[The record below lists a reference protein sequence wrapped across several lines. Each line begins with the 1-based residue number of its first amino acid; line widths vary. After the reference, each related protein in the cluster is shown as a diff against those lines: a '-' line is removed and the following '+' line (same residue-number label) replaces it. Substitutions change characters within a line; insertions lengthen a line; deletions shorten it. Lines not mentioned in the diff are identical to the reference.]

1 MVWAEAWY
9 FSSMTAK
16 EKTTLSQVNANKVHG
31 TFFSKHH
38 VDLPLLFGL
47 FLALCFSLFVLYSAS
62 GQEIDMLTRQVTRTG
77 AAFLLMIAV
86 AQIPPRYYAKL
97 SIYLYIL
104 GLILLVLVELFGDI
118 SKGAQRWLN
127 LGVVRIQ
134 PSEIFKVVMPLM
146 VATFLSKGSL
156 PPKILNTIIAFVIVG
171 MPTVL
176 ILMQPDLGT
185 ASLVAVAGFIAI
197 FIAGL
202 SWWWI
207 IVGAGV
213 AAAALPVM
221 WNFVLHDYQ
230 KQRVFT
236 LLDPSSDPLGA
247 GYHIIQSKIAIGS
260 GGLYGKGWLQGS
272 QSQLDFLPEPHTDF
286 IFAVL
291 SEETGLV
298 GFLILMSLYCFIIG
312 RCVLI
317 TLQTRDN
324 FERILCG
331 SFTFTFMFYIFVN
344 IGMVSG
350 ILPVVG
356 VPLPLISYGGTAM
369 ITLTICFG
377 MIMSIHTHKK
387 TNFFREN

>member
-1 MVWAEAWY
+1 MNKQEQDNR
-9 FSSMTAK
+9 SNLEQINAK
-16 EKTTLSQVNANKVHG
+16 VPKGS
-31 TFFSKHH
+31 FFFRHH
-38 VDLPLLFGL
+38 VDIPLLLGL
-47 FLALCFSLFVLYSAS
+47 MISLCFSLFILYSAS
-62 GQEIDMLTRQVTRTG
+62 GQHAEMLYRQITRTG
-77 AAFLLMIAV
+77 AAFFLMIIV
-86 AQIPPRYYAKL
+86 AQIPPRLFVKISFWL
-97 SIYLYIL
+97 YLTGI
-104 GLILLVLVELFGDI
+104 ILLILVELFGDI

-127 LGVVRIQ
+127 LGFVRIQ
-134 PSEIFKVVMPLM
+134 PSEIFKVVMPLTIA
-146 VATFLSKGSL
+146 VFLSHSPL
-156 PPKILNTIIAFVIVG
+156 PPKPLTTLMAFALVG
-171 MPTVL
+171 IPTVL
-176 ILMQPDLGT
+176 ILLQPDLGT
-185 ASLVAVAGFIAI
+185 AVLVAVSGCIAI

-207 IVGAGV
+207 VAGFTA

-236 LLDPSSDPLGA
+236 LLDPTSDPLGA

-291 SEETGLV
+291 AEETGLV
-298 GFLILMSLYCFIIG
+298 GFLILMAIYSFIIG
-312 RCVLI
+312 RCIYI
-317 TLQTRDN
+317 TLN
-324 FERILCG
+324 ANSSFSRILCG
-331 SFTFTFMFYIFVN
+331 AFTFTFVFYIFVN

-369 ITLTICFG
+369 LTLTVCFG
-377 MIMSIHTHKK
+377 IIMSIHTHKK
-387 TNFFREN
+387 NTFFRKS

>member
-1 MVWAEAWY
+1 
-9 FSSMTAK
+9 MTTQDK
-16 EKTTLSQVNANKVHG
+16 VTLGQVNSNKVQG
-31 TFFSKHH
+31 TFFSRHH
-38 VDLPLLFGL
+38 IDLPLLFGL
-47 FLALCFSLFVLYSAS
+47 FAALCFSLFVLYSAS
-62 GQEIDMLTRQVTRTG
+62 GQELDMLLRQITRTG
-77 AAFLLMIAV
+77 AAFLLMIVV
-86 AQIPPRYYAKL
+86 AQIPPRLYAKA
-97 SIYLYIL
+97 SIYLYIV
-104 GLILLVLVELFGDI
+104 GLILLILVELFGDI

-127 LGVVRIQ
+127 LGFIRIQ
-134 PSEIFKVVMPLM
+134 PSEIFKVVMPLC
-146 VATFLSKGSL
+146 VATFLSKTSI
-156 PPKILNTIIAFVIVG
+156 PPKFITTIGAFIIVG

-176 ILMQPDLGT
+176 ILLQPDLGT
-185 ASLVAVAGFIAI
+185 ASLVAVAGCIGI

-207 IVGAGV
+207 IIGAG
-213 AAAALPVM
+213 AGAAALPVM

-230 KQRVFT
+230 KQRVLT
-236 LLDPSSDPLGA
+236 LIDPSSDPLGP

-291 SEETGLV
+291 SEETGLI
-298 GFLILMSLYCFIIG
+298 GFMVLMSLYCFIIG

-317 TLQTRDN
+317 TLNTKDN

-387 TNFFREN
+387 TSFFRKE

>member
-1 MVWAEAWY
+1 
-9 FSSMTAK
+9 MTTQDK
-16 EKTTLSQVNANKVHG
+16 VTLGQVNSNKVQG
-31 TFFSKHH
+31 TFFSRHH
-38 VDLPLLFGL
+38 IDLPLLFGL
-47 FLALCFSLFVLYSAS
+47 FAALCFSLFVLYSAS
-62 GQEIDMLTRQVTRTG
+62 GQELDMLLRQITRTG
-77 AAFLLMIAV
+77 AAFLLMIVV
-86 AQIPPRYYAKL
+86 AQIPPRLYAKA
-97 SIYLYIL
+97 SIYLYIV
-104 GLILLVLVELFGDI
+104 GLILLILVELFGDI

-127 LGVVRIQ
+127 LGFIRIQ
-134 PSEIFKVVMPLM
+134 PSEIFKVVMPLC
-146 VATFLSKGSL
+146 VATFLSKTSI
-156 PPKILNTIIAFVIVG
+156 PPKFITTIGSFIIVG

-176 ILMQPDLGT
+176 ILLQPDLGT
-185 ASLVAVAGFIAI
+185 ASLVVVAGCIGI

-207 IVGAGV
+207 IIGAG
-213 AAAALPVM
+213 AGAAALPVM

-230 KQRVFT
+230 KQRVLT
-236 LLDPSSDPLGA
+236 LIDPSSDPLGA

-291 SEETGLV
+291 SEETGLI
-298 GFLILMSLYCFIIG
+298 GFIVLMSLYCFIIG

-317 TLQTRDN
+317 TLNTKDN

-387 TNFFREN
+387 TSFFRKE

>member
-1 MVWAEAWY
+1 
-9 FSSMTAK
+9 MTTQDK
-16 EKTTLSQVNANKVHG
+16 VTLGQVNSNKVQG
-31 TFFSKHH
+31 TFFSRHH
-38 VDLPLLFGL
+38 IDLPLLFGL
-47 FLALCFSLFVLYSAS
+47 FAALCFSLFVLYSAS
-62 GQEIDMLTRQVTRTG
+62 GQELDMLLRQITRTG
-77 AAFLLMIAV
+77 AAFLLMILV
-86 AQIPPRYYAKL
+86 AQIPPRLYAKA
-97 SIYLYIL
+97 SIYLYIV
-104 GLILLVLVELFGDI
+104 GLILLILVELFGDI

-127 LGVVRIQ
+127 LGFIRIQ
-134 PSEIFKVVMPLM
+134 PSEIFKVVMPLC
-146 VATFLSKGSL
+146 VATFLSKTSI
-156 PPKILNTIIAFVIVG
+156 PPKFITTIGAFIIVG

-176 ILMQPDLGT
+176 ILLQPDLGT
-185 ASLVAVAGFIAI
+185 ASLVAVAGCIGI

-207 IVGAGV
+207 IIGAG
-213 AAAALPVM
+213 AGAAALPVM

-230 KQRVFT
+230 KQRVLT
-236 LLDPSSDPLGA
+236 LIDPSSDPLGA

-291 SEETGLV
+291 SEETGLI
-298 GFLILMSLYCFIIG
+298 GFMVLMSLYCFIIG

-317 TLQTRDN
+317 TLNTKDN

-387 TNFFREN
+387 TSFFRKE

>member
-1 MVWAEAWY
+1 M
-9 FSSMTAK
+9 SNQD
-16 EKTTLSQVNANKVHG
+16 KTTLGQVNSNRIRG
-31 TFFSKHH
+31 NFFSRHH
-38 VDLPLLFGL
+38 IDLPLLFGL
-47 FLALCFSLFVLYSAS
+47 FLALCLSLFVLYSAS
-62 GQEIDMLTRQVTRTG
+62 GQEFGMLMRQFTRTI
-77 AAFLLMIAV
+77 AAFLLMIIV
-86 AQIPPRYYAKL
+86 AQIPPQYYSKV
-97 SIYLYIL
+97 SIYLYIF
-104 GLILLVLVELFGDI
+104 GLVLLVLVELFGDI

-127 LGVVRIQ
+127 LGIIRIQ
-134 PSEIFKVVMPLM
+134 PSEIFKVVMPLT
-146 VATFLSKGSL
+146 VAAFLSKSTI
-156 PPKILNTIIAFVIVG
+156 PPKFINTVFAFLIVLV
-171 MPTVL
+171 PTAL

-185 ASLVAVAGFIAI
+185 ATLVAVAGFIAI

-207 IVGAGV
+207 IAGALVG
-213 AAAALPVM
+213 AAALPIM

-272 QSQLDFLPEPHTDF
+272 QSQLEFLPEPHTDF

-312 RCVLI
+312 RCILI
-317 TLQTRDN
+317 TLNAKDN

-377 MIMSIHTHKK
+377 MIMSIQTHKK
-387 TNFFREN
+387 GSIFRQD

>member
-1 MVWAEAWY
+1 
-9 FSSMTAK
+9 MTTQDK
-16 EKTTLSQVNANKVHG
+16 VTLGQVNSNKVQG
-31 TFFSKHH
+31 TFFSRHH
-38 VDLPLLFGL
+38 IDLPLLFGL
-47 FLALCFSLFVLYSAS
+47 FAALCFSLFVLYSAS
-62 GQEIDMLTRQVTRTG
+62 GQELDMLLRQITRTG
-77 AAFLLMIAV
+77 AAFLLMIVV
-86 AQIPPRYYAKL
+86 AQIPPRLYAKA
-97 SIYLYIL
+97 SIYLYIV
-104 GLILLVLVELFGDI
+104 GLILLILVELFGDI

-127 LGVVRIQ
+127 LGFIRIQ
-134 PSEIFKVVMPLM
+134 PSEIFKVVMPLC
-146 VATFLSKGSL
+146 VATFLSKTSI
-156 PPKILNTIIAFVIVG
+156 PPKFITTIGAFIIVG
-171 MPTVL
+171 MPTIL
-176 ILMQPDLGT
+176 ILLQPDLGT
-185 ASLVAVAGFIAI
+185 ASLVEVAGCIGI

-207 IVGAGV
+207 IIGAG
-213 AAAALPVM
+213 AGAAALPVM

-230 KQRVFT
+230 KQRVLT
-236 LLDPSSDPLGA
+236 LIDPSSDPLGA

-291 SEETGLV
+291 SEETGLI
-298 GFLILMSLYCFIIG
+298 GFMVLMSLYCFIIG

-317 TLQTRDN
+317 TLNTKDN

-387 TNFFREN
+387 TSFFRKE

>member
-1 MVWAEAWY
+1 
-9 FSSMTAK
+9 MTTQDK
-16 EKTTLSQVNANKVHG
+16 VTLGQVNSNKVQG
-31 TFFSKHH
+31 TFFSRHH
-38 VDLPLLFGL
+38 IDLPLLFGL
-47 FLALCFSLFVLYSAS
+47 FAALCFSLFVLYSAS
-62 GQEIDMLTRQVTRTG
+62 GQELDMLLRQITRTG
-77 AAFLLMIAV
+77 AAFLLMILV
-86 AQIPPRYYAKL
+86 AQIPPRLYAKA
-97 SIYLYIL
+97 SIYLYIV
-104 GLILLVLVELFGDI
+104 GLILLILVELFGDI

-127 LGVVRIQ
+127 LGFIRIQ
-134 PSEIFKVVMPLM
+134 PSEIFKVVMPLC
-146 VATFLSKGSL
+146 VATFLSKTTI
-156 PPKILNTIIAFVIVG
+156 PPKFITTIGAFIIVG

-176 ILMQPDLGT
+176 ILLQPDLGT
-185 ASLVAVAGFIAI
+185 ASLVAVAGCIGI

-207 IVGAGV
+207 IIGAG
-213 AAAALPVM
+213 AGAAALPVM

-230 KQRVFT
+230 KQRVLT
-236 LLDPSSDPLGA
+236 LIDPSSDPLGA

-291 SEETGLV
+291 SEETGLI
-298 GFLILMSLYCFIIG
+298 GFIVLMSLYCFIIG

-317 TLQTRDN
+317 TLNTKDN

-331 SFTFTFMFYIFVN
+331 SFTFTFMFYVFVN

-387 TNFFREN
+387 TSFFRKE

>member
-1 MVWAEAWY
+1 
-9 FSSMTAK
+9 MTTQDK
-16 EKTTLSQVNANKVHG
+16 VTLGQVNSNKVQG
-31 TFFSKHH
+31 TFFSRHH
-38 VDLPLLFGL
+38 IDLPLLFGL
-47 FLALCFSLFVLYSAS
+47 FAALCFSLFVLYSAS
-62 GQEIDMLTRQVTRTG
+62 GQELDMLLRQITRTG
-77 AAFLLMIAV
+77 AAFLLMIVV
-86 AQIPPRYYAKL
+86 AQIPPRLYAKA
-97 SIYLYIL
+97 SIYLYIV
-104 GLILLVLVELFGDI
+104 GLILLILVELFGDI

-127 LGVVRIQ
+127 LGFIRIQ
-134 PSEIFKVVMPLM
+134 PSEIFKVVMPLC
-146 VATFLSKGSL
+146 VATFLSKTSI
-156 PPKILNTIIAFVIVG
+156 PPKFITTIGAFIIVG

-176 ILMQPDLGT
+176 ILLQPDLGT
-185 ASLVAVAGFIAI
+185 ASLVAVAVRIGI

-207 IVGAGV
+207 IIGAG
-213 AAAALPVM
+213 AGAAALPVM

-230 KQRVFT
+230 KQRVLT
-236 LLDPSSDPLGA
+236 LIDPSSDPLGA

-291 SEETGLV
+291 SEETGLI
-298 GFLILMSLYCFIIG
+298 GFIVLMSLYCFIIG

-317 TLQTRDN
+317 TLNTKDN

-387 TNFFREN
+387 TSFFRKE

>member
-1 MVWAEAWY
+1 
-9 FSSMTAK
+9 MTTQDK
-16 EKTTLSQVNANKVHG
+16 VTLGQVNSNKVQG
-31 TFFSKHH
+31 TFFSRHH
-38 VDLPLLFGL
+38 IDLPLLFGL
-47 FLALCFSLFVLYSAS
+47 FAALCFSLFVLYSAS
-62 GQEIDMLTRQVTRTG
+62 GQELDMLLRQITRTG
-77 AAFLLMIAV
+77 AAFLLMIVV
-86 AQIPPRYYAKL
+86 AQIPPRLYAKA
-97 SIYLYIL
+97 SIYLYIV
-104 GLILLVLVELFGDI
+104 GLILLILVELFGDI

-127 LGVVRIQ
+127 LGFIRIQ
-134 PSEIFKVVMPLM
+134 PSEIFKVVMPLC
-146 VATFLSKGSL
+146 VATFLSKTSI
-156 PPKILNTIIAFVIVG
+156 PPKFITTIGAFIIVG

-176 ILMQPDLGT
+176 ILLQPDLGT
-185 ASLVAVAGFIAI
+185 ASLVAVEGCIGI

-207 IVGAGV
+207 IIGAG
-213 AAAALPVM
+213 AGAAALPVM

-230 KQRVFT
+230 KQRVLT
-236 LLDPSSDPLGA
+236 LIDPSSDPLGA

-291 SEETGLV
+291 SEETGLI
-298 GFLILMSLYCFIIG
+298 GFMVLMSLYCFIIG

-317 TLQTRDN
+317 TLNTKDN

-387 TNFFREN
+387 TSFFRKE

>member
-1 MVWAEAWY
+1 
-9 FSSMTAK
+9 MTTQDK
-16 EKTTLSQVNANKVHG
+16 VTLGQVNSNKVQG
-31 TFFSKHH
+31 TFFSRHH
-38 VDLPLLFGL
+38 IDLPLLFGL
-47 FLALCFSLFVLYSAS
+47 FAALCFSLFVLYSAS
-62 GQEIDMLTRQVTRTG
+62 GQELDMLLRQITRTG
-77 AAFLLMIAV
+77 AAFLLMIVV
-86 AQIPPRYYAKL
+86 AQIPPRLYAKA
-97 SIYLYIL
+97 SIYLYIV
-104 GLILLVLVELFGDI
+104 GLILLILVELFGDI

-127 LGVVRIQ
+127 LGFIRIQ
-134 PSEIFKVVMPLM
+134 PSEIFKVVMPLC
-146 VATFLSKGSL
+146 VATFLSKTSI
-156 PPKILNTIIAFVIVG
+156 PPKFITTIGAFIIVG
-171 MPTVL
+171 MPTVM
-176 ILMQPDLGT
+176 ILLQPDLGT
-185 ASLVAVAGFIAI
+185 ASLVAVAGCIGI

-207 IVGAGV
+207 IIGAG
-213 AAAALPVM
+213 AGAAALPVM

-230 KQRVFT
+230 KQRVLT
-236 LLDPSSDPLGA
+236 LIDPSSDPLGA

-291 SEETGLV
+291 SEETGLI
-298 GFLILMSLYCFIIG
+298 GFIVLMSLYCFIIG

-317 TLQTRDN
+317 TLNTKDN

-387 TNFFREN
+387 TSFFRKE

>member
-1 MVWAEAWY
+1 MKHEQQQNR
-9 FSSMTAK
+9 
-16 EKTTLSQVNANKVHG
+16 ETLAQINSNVQKG
-31 TFFSKHH
+31 SFFFRHH
-38 VDLPLLFGL
+38 VDIPLLLGL
-47 FLALCFSLFVLYSAS
+47 LMSLCFSLFILYSAS
-62 GQEIDMLTRQVTRTG
+62 GQHIDMLVRQITRTG
-77 AAFLLMIAV
+77 AAFVLMILV
-86 AQIPPRYYAKL
+86 AQIPPRMFVKISFWL
-97 SIYLYIL
+97 YLI
-104 GLILLVLVELFGDI
+104 GIILLILVELFGDI

-127 LGVVRIQ
+127 LGFVRIQ
-134 PSEIFKVVMPLM
+134 PSEIFKVVMPLT
-146 VATFLSKGSL
+146 VAVFLSRSSL
-156 PPKILNTIIAFVIVG
+156 PPKPLNTLLAFALVG
-171 MPTVL
+171 VPTVL
-176 ILMQPDLGT
+176 VLLQPDLGT
-185 ASLVAVAGFIAI
+185 ATLIAVSGFIAI

-207 IVGAGV
+207 AAGMAIVG
-213 AAAALPVM
+213 AALPVM

-260 GGLYGKGWLQGS
+260 GGLFGKGWLQGS

-291 SEETGLV
+291 AEETGLV
-298 GFLILMSLYCFIIG
+298 GFLILMTIYTFILG
-312 RCVLI
+312 RCVYI
-317 TLQTRDN
+317 TLN
-324 FERILCG
+324 ANSAFSRILCG
-331 SFTFTFMFYIFVN
+331 AFTFTFVFYIFVN

-369 ITLTICFG
+369 LTLTVCFG

-387 TNFFREN
+387 VSFFRKN

>member
-1 MVWAEAWY
+1 
-9 FSSMTAK
+9 MTTQDK
-16 EKTTLSQVNANKVHG
+16 VTLGQVNSNKVQG
-31 TFFSKHH
+31 TFFSRHH
-38 VDLPLLFGL
+38 IDLPLLFGL
-47 FLALCFSLFVLYSAS
+47 FAALCFSLFVLYSAS
-62 GQEIDMLTRQVTRTG
+62 GQELDMLLRQITRTG
-77 AAFLLMIAV
+77 AAFLLMIVV
-86 AQIPPRYYAKL
+86 AQIPPRLYAKA
-97 SIYLYIL
+97 SIYLYIV
-104 GLILLVLVELFGDI
+104 GLILLILVELFGDI

-127 LGVVRIQ
+127 LGFIRIQ
-134 PSEIFKVVMPLM
+134 PSEIFKVVMPLC
-146 VATFLSKGSL
+146 VATFLSKTTI
-156 PPKILNTIIAFVIVG
+156 PPKFITTIGAFIIVG

-176 ILMQPDLGT
+176 ILLQPDLGT
-185 ASLVAVAGFIAI
+185 ASLVAVAGCIGI

-207 IVGAGV
+207 IIGAG
-213 AAAALPVM
+213 AGAAALPVM

-230 KQRVFT
+230 KQRVLT
-236 LLDPSSDPLGA
+236 LIDPSSDPLGA

-291 SEETGLV
+291 SEETGLI
-298 GFLILMSLYCFIIG
+298 GFMVLMSLYCFIIG

-317 TLQTRDN
+317 TLNTKDN

-387 TNFFREN
+387 TSFFRKE

>member
-1 MVWAEAWY
+1 
-9 FSSMTAK
+9 MTTQDK
-16 EKTTLSQVNANKVHG
+16 VTLGQVNSNKVQG
-31 TFFSKHH
+31 TFFSRHH
-38 VDLPLLFGL
+38 IDLPLLFGL
-47 FLALCFSLFVLYSAS
+47 FAALCFSLFVLYSAS
-62 GQEIDMLTRQVTRTG
+62 GQELDMLLRQITRTG
-77 AAFLLMIAV
+77 AAFLLMIVV
-86 AQIPPRYYAKL
+86 AQIPPRLYAKA
-97 SIYLYIL
+97 SIYLYIV
-104 GLILLVLVELFGDI
+104 GLILLILVELFGDI

-127 LGVVRIQ
+127 LGFIRIQ
-134 PSEIFKVVMPLM
+134 PSEIFKVVMPLC
-146 VATFLSKGSL
+146 VATFLSKTSI
-156 PPKILNTIIAFVIVG
+156 PPKFITTIGAFIIVG

-176 ILMQPDLGT
+176 ILLQPDLGT
-185 ASLVAVAGFIAI
+185 ASLVVVAGCIGI

-207 IVGAGV
+207 IVGAG
-213 AAAALPVM
+213 AGAAALPVM

-230 KQRVFT
+230 KQRVLT
-236 LLDPSSDPLGA
+236 LIDPSSDPLGA

-291 SEETGLV
+291 SEETGLI
-298 GFLILMSLYCFIIG
+298 GFIVLMSLYCFIIG

-317 TLQTRDN
+317 TLNTKDN

-387 TNFFREN
+387 TSFFRKE